1 MSRIGKRPVE
11 LKEGVTVTQEGSDL
25 LVRGPKGE
33 LTVHVPKEISS
44 QITDN
49 EVLVTRSNDSKISK
63 SLHGSTVRI
72 LSNAV
77 HGVTLGWEKKLE
89 LRGTGY
95 RARLDGSTLIL
106 AIGYSHPVTFLPIEG
121 INFLVTE
128 NIITVEGIDR
138 HLVGQISA
146 NIKAERLPDSYKG
159 KGIRYLGEYIRTKPG
174 KAAAKAAA

>member
-11 LKEGVTVTQEGSDL
+11 LKEGVTVTQQDSDL

-44 QITDN
+44 QVTEG
-49 EVLVTRSNDSKISK
+49 EVLLTRASDSKASK

-77 HGVTLGWEKKLE
+77 VGTSEGWEKKLE

-95 RARLDGSTLIL
+95 RARLDGNTLIL
-106 AIGYSHPVTFLPIEG
+106 AIGYSHPVTFLPVEG
-121 INFLVTE
+121 ISFSVTE
-128 NIITVEGIDR
+128 NIITVTGCDR

-146 NIKAERLPDSYKG
+146 DIKAARLPDSYKG

-174 KAAAKAAA
+174 KAAAKVAA